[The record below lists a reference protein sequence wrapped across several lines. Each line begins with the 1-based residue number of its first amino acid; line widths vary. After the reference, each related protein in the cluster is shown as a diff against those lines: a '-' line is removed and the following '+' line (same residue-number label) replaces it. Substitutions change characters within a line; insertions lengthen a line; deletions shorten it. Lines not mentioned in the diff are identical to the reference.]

1 MDRDWFIKRYT
12 NIHEELNALEKEIES
27 HLKNKKEI
35 LCDENKLI
43 LLKNRILEKV
53 NELNKTR
60 EDERRIFN
68 Y

>member
-12 NIHEELNALEKEIES
+12 HIHEELNTLEKEIES
-27 HLKNKKEI
+27 HLKNKKGI
-35 LCDENKLI
+35 LYDENKLI
-43 LLKNRILEKV
+43 LLKNRILEKI

-60 EDERRIFN
+60 ENERRIFN